1 MIKVSDNKK
10 FSDNEKVVIVPI
22 SEKKKSRI
30 IEFDL
35 DFPPGFLIVICK
47 ILNPILTILG
57 FLFLIAG
64 GLYSLLAVYS
74 VWKVCAVSGW
84 HGLIETKYTLH
95 IVLYL
100 VLLFII
106 NRLRYLVYRIAD
118 N

>member
-1 MIKVSDNKK
+1 MSDRKN
-10 FSDNEKVVIVPI
+10 FSDNEKVVIIPI
-22 SEKKKSRI
+22 PEKKKSRKF
-30 IEFDL
+30 EFDL

-64 GLYSLLAVYS
+64 GLYSLFAAYS

-84 HGLIETKYTLH
+84 HGLITKYTLH
-95 IVLYL
+95 IVLYF

-106 NRLRYLVYRIAD
+106 GRLRYIVYRIAD